1 MPMTEQTS
9 SIVKTKVRRKLW
21 HRFLGKEF
29 ELLLTP
35 VEIEVVTEVQVSSV
49 PPLADILL
57 LRRHSET
64 WTPAQLQFLPD
75 GIRDSHAS
83 HILIEFK
90 FRETFDEDVIRQAI
104 GYDYFYQQGQQLKD
118 NELATFVIS
127 AQTPQAD
134 TLAATSFYAT
144 AQPGV
149 YRHDSIAI
157 RRVTLLVLNELE
169 PTLHNAFVQC
179 FATNRRVRAAAF
191 RRIKELDAQALSEEL
206 WNFLYGLQQ
215 QWQQKGGY
223 MNKLTTDELVLE
235 EELTPE
241 DLIESGRELRELFL
255 ASITP
260 EEYLAKVS
268 GADILHL
275 FEQDEQ
281 LRDEVIA
288 NVPPEK
294 RLAGMAPEERLA
306 GMTPEDLAI
315 LQKQIERQLSQNKA
329 PK

>member
-1 MPMTEQTS
+1 MTEQTS
-9 SIVKTKVRRKLW
+9 STGKVKARRTLW

-57 LRRHSET
+57 LRRHSAT

-75 GIRDSHAS
+75 GIRDSRAS

-104 GYDYFYQQGQQLKD
+104 GYDYFYQQGQQLQD

-127 AQTPQAD
+127 AQTPQVD
-134 TLAATSFYAT
+134 TLTATGFYAT
-144 AQPGV
+144 AQPGI
-149 YRHDSIAI
+149 YRHDSIAV

-179 FATNRRVRAAAF
+179 FATNRRVRTAAF
-191 RRIKELDAQALSEEL
+191 RRIKALDAQALSEEL

-215 QWQQKGGY
+215 RWQQKGGD
-223 MNKLTTDELVLE
+223 MNKLLTDELLLA

-241 DLIESGRELRELFL
+241 DLIESGREWREMLL
-255 ASITP
+255 TSITP
-260 EEYLAKVS
+260 EEHLAALSDV
-268 GADILHL
+268 DILHRI
-275 FEQDEQ
+275 EQNEQ
-281 LRDEVIA
+281 IRKQVIA
-288 NVPPEK
+288 SAPPAE
-294 RLAGMAPEERLA
+294 RLAGMAPAERLA
-306 GMTPEDLAI
+306 GITLEELAI
-315 LQKQIERQLSQNKA
+315 LQEQIARQLRQTKTSE
-329 PK
+329 

>member
-1 MPMTEQTS
+1 MTEPTS
-9 SIVKTKVRRKLW
+9 NQVKPKARRTLW

-35 VEIEVVTEVQVSSV
+35 VEIEVITEVQVSSV

-57 LRRHSET
+57 LRRNT
-64 WTPAQLQFLPD
+64 PAWTPAQLQFLPD
-75 GIRDSHAS
+75 GIRDSSAS

-90 FRETFDEDVIRQAI
+90 FRETFNEDVVRQAI
-104 GYDYFYQQGQQLKD
+104 GYDYFYQQGQQLQD
-118 NELATFVIS
+118 EDLATFVIC

-134 TLAATSFYAT
+134 TLAAAGFHAT

-149 YRHDSIAI
+149 YRHESIAV

-179 FATNRRVRAAAF
+179 FATNRRVRTAAF
-191 RRIKELDAQALSEEL
+191 RRIKELGEQALSDEL

-215 QWQQKGGY
+215 QWQQKGGN
-223 MNKLTTDELVLE
+223 MKNLTTDELLLE

-241 DLIESGRELRELFL
+241 DLIESGREWRDIFL
-255 ASITP
+255 ASMTP
-260 EEYLAKVS
+260 EERLAGVS

-281 LRDEVIA
+281 ILRDVMA
-288 NVPPEK
+288 KVPPEE

-306 GMTPEDLAI
+306 GMAPEEMAI
-315 LQKQIERQLSQNKA
+315 LHEQIERQLRQSNAGK
-329 PK
+329 

>member
-1 MPMTEQTS
+1 MTEQTS
-9 SIVKTKVRRKLW
+9 STVKPKGRRALW

-35 VEIEVVTEVQVSSV
+35 VEIEVITEVQVSSV

-57 LRRHSET
+57 LRRNTPT

-75 GIRDSHAS
+75 GIRDSNAA

-90 FRETFDEDVIRQAI
+90 FRETFDEEVIRQAI
-104 GYDYFYQQGQQLKD
+104 GYDYFYQQGQQLQEE
-118 NELATFVIS
+118 ELATFVIS

-134 TLAATSFYAT
+134 TLAATGFHAT

-149 YRHDSIAI
+149 YRHDGVVV
-157 RRVTLLVLNELE
+157 RRITLLVLNELE
-169 PTLHNAFVQC
+169 ATLHNAFIQC
-179 FATNRRVRAAAF
+179 FATHKRVRMAAF
-191 RRIKELDAQALSEEL
+191 RRIKELGEQALSDEL
-206 WNFLYGLQQ
+206 WHFLYGLQR
-215 QWQQKGGY
+215 QWQQKGEE
-223 MNKLTTDELVLE
+223 MSNQQTDELLFE

-241 DLIESGRELRELFL
+241 DLIESGREWRDIFL
-255 ASITP
+255 ASMTT
-260 EEYLAKVS
+260 EERLAGVS
-268 GADILHL
+268 RADILHL

-281 LRDEVIA
+281 IRKEVIA
-288 NVPPEK
+288 SAPPEE

-306 GMTPEDLAI
+306 GMTPEEMAI
-315 LQKQIERQLSQNKA
+315 LSAQIERQLRQSNT